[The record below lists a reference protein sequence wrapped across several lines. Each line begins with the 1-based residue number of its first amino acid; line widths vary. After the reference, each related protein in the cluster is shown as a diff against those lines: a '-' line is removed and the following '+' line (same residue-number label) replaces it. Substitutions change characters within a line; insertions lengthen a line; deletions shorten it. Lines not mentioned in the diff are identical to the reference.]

1 MDDQE
6 LENRLTRLETKVEY
20 LCRMLNDIRDNE
32 QRHVWALILM
42 LCGTLVPLILKVL
55 NII

>member
-1 MDDQE
+1 MEEQE
-6 LENRLTRLETKVEY
+6 LENRLTRLEVKVEH
-20 LCRMLNDIRDNE
+20 LCRTLKDIRDNE